1 MSRQIDYRS
10 SSHFA
15 ADDVAAVMLD
25 EEYLRA
31 RLDQLGGPGARLLEH
46 SVDDTGGRYRIRHGV
61 DEAAL
66 PSIVSSLVSGNLVI
80 ERTESLR
87 SDGAGS
93 YAGDVDVRIPG
104 TPATAVGTLRLADT
118 AAGSE
123 LIVRADVTVKVP
135 FLGSKIEAV
144 IADQVQQLLTAET
157 AFTLDWLAQR
167 KA

>member
-10 SSHFA
+10 SSRFA

-31 RLDQLGGPGARLLEH
+31 RLDKLGGPDARLLEH
-46 SVDDTGGRYRIRHGV
+46 GPDRYRIRHGV
-61 DEAAL
+61 DEAVL
-66 PSIVSSLVSGNLVI
+66 PPIVGSLVTGNLVI

-87 SDGAGS
+87 PDGAGR

-104 TPATAVGTLRLADT
+104 TPASATGSLRLADT

-123 LIVRADVTVKVP
+123 LVIRADVVVRVP
-135 FLGSKIEAV
+135 LLGGKIEAV
-144 IADQVQQLLTAET
+144 IADQVQQLLAAET
-157 AFTLDWLAQR
+157 AFTLEWLAR
-167 KA
+167 KHA

>member
-31 RLDQLGGPGARLLEH
+31 RLDKLGGPGARLLEH
-46 SVDDTGGRYRIRHGV
+46 SADGGGGRYRIRHGV

-66 PSIVSSLVSGNLVI
+66 PSIVSSLVTGGLVI

-87 SDGAGS
+87 PDGAGS
-93 YAGDVDVRIPG
+93 YAGDVDVTIPG

-123 LIVRADVTVKVP
+123 LVVHADVTVKVP

-144 IADQVQQLLTAET
+144 IADQVQQLLAAET